1 MENSQAEKK
10 KGKRI
15 FKNEISLRELWGNI
29 KHTNICIIG
38 ALEGEEKEEGAE
50 NLFEEIIA
58 ENLPNLER
66 KQISKSRK
74 HKMNPERHTPRHI
87 VIKMA
92 KVKERI

>member
-38 ALEGEEKEEGAE
+38 ALEGEEKEGRRQEAGGGQ
-50 NLFEEIIA
+50 LGGSVVVPPQ
-58 ENLPNLER
+58 LG
-66 KQISKSRK
+66 
-74 HKMNPERHTPRHI
+74 
-87 VIKMA
+87 
-92 KVKERI
+92 